1 MVTSEMARTSSPSP
15 SMSGHGSN
23 NKGKN
28 NNHNQNKNKKKKN
41 KNKSP
46 QQTLAEFWNDFQA
59 RTPSKI
65 TSVFPRRLYT
75 KLQLQPP
82 ANILGWQQPRQD
94 VATTVSGVT
103 TPTSTSTAPSTS
115 SWSAISVPTTTVGAS
130 TSNAAAS
137 YETAAQACR
146 AAVARIVRECHR
158 TNEKF
163 TDPAFNL
170 EVDPQRN
177 CLRGLVRRRMVDGG
191 EEHALQPHHTPR
203 VVHRVDWIFDN
214 PVFAKAQQ
222 DEGGDRS
229 GDKKSEDQKPFA
241 SSAVQQGR
249 VGDCWWIAAVAT
261 IAHRTDLM
269 ERLCVA
275 RDEMCGVYGF
285 VFQQDG
291 AWFPVVIDDNLYLH
305 YDDFASE
312 KYDATGQKA
321 REHRQRFQRGSEALS
336 FARCFQEGEDDSNET
351 WLPLLEK
358 AFAKAH
364 GDYGALAGGWYSEG
378 VEDLTG
384 GVSTTVVTSRVL
396 DKDRLWRELSSTR
409 GEGNDND
416 FVFGLSVMGCGCFLA
431 NFNGLTVNH
440 CYSVLQA
447 VEAVGE
453 DGKERVR
460 LVKIRNPWGRRND
473 NTGFGE
479 WHGPWSDGS
488 KEWTPYWLK
497 TLGHTF
503 GDNGVFWMSY
513 QDMLATFGFL
523 HRTRLFDAQ
532 WTVVQQWASV
542 GVAWVPGYL
551 GTRFIIDIKVPGL
564 VVVVLSQL
572 DDRYFRGLRGQ
583 YTFTLHFVLREVG
596 DDGEIL
602 SIVHAPNANEVRS
615 VSCEVNL
622 PTAGQ
627 YEVLPQVKAHRNKHK
642 LTEAAVVRETIETN
656 PEKLRQIG
664 QQYDMAHAKGGD
676 VVDEDL
682 VLETRR
688 AKRVDKARAKEAWQK
703 EEKQRAREKK
713 YRDAMEAWV
722 KKRGE
727 QKEKKLEKRRKD
739 KERREGKK
747 TSEEGKE
754 KEEDKEGEKE
764 HGIEDDNSES
774 YTDSDDDDSV
784 VELGPEPRPVPEPN
798 FDSDSEANDSDD
810 LLDDD
815 EDEKDDGA
823 RNNSQND
830 KKDKSG
836 SGLDM
841 LSDINDDGTNNGH
854 GEPGQE
860 TVNDTGHSHGHGHGC
875 NAKKNESEEKTPW
888 NAVCVLG
895 LRVYS
900 KDPATTIEL
909 VRPDKKGQ
917 DDKKQDEAEAVQE
930 REEPSLS
937 IREKGTK

>member
-1 MVTSEMARTSSPSP
+1 MDASGVARTSSPSP
-15 SMSGHGSN
+15 SASGISN
-23 NKGKN
+23 TMGKSN
-28 NNHNQNKNKKKKN
+28 NKNKKKKN
-41 KNKSP
+41 KNKAP
-46 QQTLAEFWNDFQA
+46 QQALAEFWNDFQA
-59 RTPSKI
+59 RTPAKV

-75 KLQLQPP
+75 KLHLQP
-82 ANILGWQQPRQD
+82 ASEVLGWRQQHPRD
-94 VATTVSGVT
+94 DAAAPASGVA
-103 TPTSTSTAPSTS
+103 TPTSTSTST
-115 SWSAISVPTTTVGAS
+115 WSALSAPLSPSPSQTAATGGAAS

-158 TNEKF
+158 TNTKF

-177 CLRGLVRRRMVDGG
+177 CLRGLVRRPMVDGG

-203 VVHRVDWIFDN
+203 AVHRVDWIFDR
-214 PVFAKAQQ
+214 PVFVTASA
-222 DEGGDRS
+222 E
-229 GDKKSEDQKPFA
+229 DKTPRFSA
-241 SSAVQQGR
+241 STIQQGKL
-249 VGDCWWIAAVAT
+249 GDCWWIAAVAT

-269 ERLCVA
+269 QRLCVA
-275 RDEMCGVYGF
+275 RDEACGVYGF
-285 VFQQDG
+285 VFQRDG
-291 AWFPVVIDDNLYLH
+291 AWSAAVVDDNLYLH
-305 YDDFASE
+305 HADFATE
-312 KYDATGQKA
+312 KYDATGQRA

-336 FARCFQEGEDDSNET
+336 FARCSAAGEDSPKGAKNTKDAAAPSET

-364 GDYGALAGGWYSEG
+364 GDYGALAGGWCSEG

-396 DKDRLWRELSSTR
+396 DKDRLWRELVGRR
-409 GEGNDND
+409 GNGNDNDSDND
-416 FVFGLSVMGCGCFLA
+416 FVFGLSVMGCGCYSA

-453 DGKERVR
+453 GDGDGDGDGGDKERVR
-460 LVKIRNPWGRRND
+460 LVKIRNPWGQRNE

-488 KEWTPYWLK
+488 KEWTPYWLQ
-497 TLGHTF
+497 TLNHAF
-503 GDNGVFWMSY
+503 GDNGVFWMSF
-513 QDMLATFGFL
+513 QDMLDTFGFL

-551 GTRFIIDIKVPGL
+551 GTRFVIDVKVPGL
-564 VVVVLSQL
+564 LVVVLSQL

-583 YTFTLHFVLREVG
+583 YTFTLHFVLRAVSDEG
-596 DDGEIL
+596 GEDDEIL

-615 VSCEVNL
+615 VSCEVTL
-622 PTAGQ
+622 PAAGR
-627 YEVLPQVKAHRNKHK
+627 YEVLPQVTAQRHRRR

-664 QQYDMAHAKGGD
+664 QQYDTAHAKGGD

-682 VLETRR
+682 ALETRR
-688 AKRVDKARAKEAWQK
+688 AKRVDKARAKKTWQK

-722 KKRGE
+722 KRRE
-727 QKEKKLEKRRKD
+727 DEKEKKHKD
-739 KERREGKK
+739 
-747 TSEEGKE
+747 E
-754 KEEDKEGEKE
+754 KEEEAEEE
-764 HGIEDDNSES
+764 HITDDDGTG
-774 YTDSDDDDSV
+774 TDSDSESDASV
-784 VELGPEPRPVPEPN
+784 VDLGPEPRPVPEPD
-798 FDSDSEANDSDD
+798 FGSDSEHDDSDD
-810 LLDDD
+810 LLDD
-815 EDEKDDGA
+815 EDDDGDDGA
-823 RNNSQND
+823 RSSAQHNKVD
-830 KKDKSG
+830 KGGCSKDDFLG
-836 SGLDM
+836 DGDDNGTM
-841 LSDINDDGTNNGH
+841 SDCGQGTGQDAGTTDAGH
-854 GEPGQE
+854 G
-860 TVNDTGHSHGHGHGC
+860 HGHGHGC
-875 NAKKNESEEKTPW
+875 GARKNEPEDKTPW

-909 VRPDKKGQ
+909 VRPEKKGQ
-917 DDKKQDEAEAVQE
+917 DEGNRGETEAA
-930 REEPSLS
+930 REIKE
-937 IREKGTK
+937 GTE